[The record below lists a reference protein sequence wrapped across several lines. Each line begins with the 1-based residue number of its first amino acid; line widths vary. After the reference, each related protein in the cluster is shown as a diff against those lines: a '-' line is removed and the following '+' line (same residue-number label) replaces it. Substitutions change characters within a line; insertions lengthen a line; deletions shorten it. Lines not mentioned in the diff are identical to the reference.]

1 MTTDYAE
8 IGITTNF
15 SFLRGGSHPQDYV
28 HRATELRLPAI
39 GIADHNTLA
48 GVVRAHSE
56 LENPEILHKPK
67 LLIGARIVFVDG
79 TPDILVYPRDRAAY
93 GRLCRLLTRGK
104 LAAEKGECRLTLTDL
119 LDFADGQLLV
129 PVLPHRFAAAQ
140 VHNLLARLK
149 ASPAEGVWLAASLLY
164 RGDDRR
170 RLARLHRT
178 ADAAGVP
185 MLATNEVLYHH
196 PARRPLQDVLT
207 CIREKTTIDAVG
219 RRLEANAERH
229 LKPAQEMSRL
239 FRDFPGALRETMR
252 FASRIK
258 FSLDQLKYQYPD
270 EPVPPGKTAQ
280 AHLEDLTW
288 EGAQKYFPGGI
299 DEALRATLNKE
310 LALIAELNYAHYFL
324 TVHDIV
330 RFARSQSILC
340 QGRGSAANSAVCYVL
355 GITSVNPTKVDLLF
369 ERFISK
375 ERLEPPDIDVDFE
388 HSRREEV
395 MQYVYRRYGRHR
407 AAIIATVIHYRPRSA
422 IRDVGKALGLTEDV
436 TAALAD
442 TVWGSWGK
450 GLNEMQVRQAGLDP
464 QNAMITLAVELAAEL
479 IEFPR
484 HLSQHVGGYV
494 LTQDR
499 LDSYVPIGN
508 AAMDDRTFI
517 EWDKDDVDALH
528 MMKVDVLALGML
540 TCIRKCFDLID
551 DHKGKR
557 WELATIPQEDAP
569 VYDMLCRGE
578 SLGVFQVESR
588 AQMNMLPRLK
598 PRTFYDLVIEV
609 AIVRPGPIQGD
620 MVHPYLRRR
629 NKQERVTYP
638 SPSPQHGD
646 ADELYRVLHKTLG
659 VPLFQEQA
667 MRIAI
672 EAAKFTSEE
681 ANGLRRSMATFRNL
695 GTIGKFESKMIGN
708 MVARGYDPEFARSCF
723 DQIKGFG
730 SYGFPESHAASFA
743 QLVYVS
749 SWLKRYHPDAF
760 CCGLLNS
767 QPMGFY
773 APAQIVGDARK
784 NGVEVREV
792 DVSFSF
798 AQNTLEEHDPD
809 PEGRVSAK
817 WEPVFREGSCSNK
830 KADGEYCAVRLGFR
844 QIDGFHWLDPDE
856 ENLKRSQAFF
866 RGEFPALP
874 QAFTSPQRGEVDLR
888 SKSGEGA
895 QVPRET
901 APLTRAFGATSP
913 YGRGGIPPMPQ
924 EATTDWADRIVA
936 ARARRPFTSL
946 EEFARDTAL
955 PKRALILLADADAF
969 RSLGLDRRAALWAVR
984 RLPDDVPLPLFQA
997 SVARE
1002 QPDEN
1007 AKALP
1012 DMPRSEQVVADYQT
1026 IRLSLKGHPMEFL
1039 RQMFARERVLACRDI
1054 CHANQGRR
1062 VRCAGVVLVR
1072 QRPGSAKGVVFMTI
1086 EDETGIANIVVW
1098 PKVME
1103 QYRKEVM
1110 GARLVLIE
1118 GYIQSSPEQVT
1129 HLVAQRL
1136 VDRSRELT
1144 GLADDALGRKPPV
1157 PAGPALVEPLNDDRR
1172 DHAEAPAQKIR
1183 HPRNVR
1189 ILPPSR
1195 DFH

>member
-1 MTTDYAE
+1 MMEPAPDYAE
-8 IGITTNF
+8 IGITSNF
-15 SFLRGGSHPQDYV
+15 SFLRGGSDPRAYV
-28 HRATELRLPAI
+28 HQASILRIPVI
-39 GIADHNTLA
+39 GLADHNTLA
-48 GVVRAHSE
+48 GVVRAYKE
-56 LENPEILHKPK
+56 LENSKVTHPPK
-67 LLIGARIVFVDG
+67 LLIGSRIVFMDG

-93 GRLCRLLTRGK
+93 GRLCQLLTRGK
-104 LAAEKGECRLTLTDL
+104 RGDDIERIEKGECHLKLNDL
-119 LDFADGQLLV
+119 LDFAEGQLLV
-129 PVLPHRFAAAQ
+129 LSLPHRFEMAKALD
-140 VHNLLARLK
+140 LLARLK
-149 ASPAEGVWLAASLLY
+149 ASRTDGVWLAASLLY

-170 RLARLHRT
+170 RLARLHHLAT
-178 ADAAGVP
+178 KAGVP
-185 MLATNEVLYHH
+185 LLATNEVLYHH

-207 CIREKTTIDAVG
+207 CIREKTTIDAIG
-219 RRLEANAERH
+219 RKLEANAERH
-229 LKPAQEMSRL
+229 LKPAQEMARL
-239 FRDFPGALRETMR
+239 FRDFPDAIAETMR
-252 FASRIK
+252 FADRIT

-280 AHLEDLTW
+280 RHLEDLTW
-288 EGAQKYFPGGI
+288 QGAHERFPI
-299 DEALRATLNKE
+299 RISPKIKKTLHKE
-310 LALIAELNYAHYFL
+310 LRLIRKLKYAHYFL

-330 RFARSQSILC
+330 RYARSQNILC

-355 GITSVNPTKVDLLF
+355 GITSVNPIKVDLLF

-450 GLNEMQVRQAGLDP
+450 GLNDMQVRQAGLDP
-464 QNAMITLAVELAAEL
+464 RNEMIGLAVDLATEL

-499 LDSYVPIGN
+499 LDTYVPIGN
-508 AAMDDRTFI
+508 AAMEDRTFI
-517 EWDKDDVDALH
+517 EWDKDDVDALN

-540 TCIRKCFDLID
+540 TCIRKSFDLIA
-551 DHKGKR
+551 DHKGER
-557 WELATIPQEDAP
+557 WELATVPQDDKR

-598 PRTFYDLVIEV
+598 PREFYDLVIEV

-629 NKQERVTYP
+629 NKQEKVSYP
-638 SPSPQHGD
+638 SPSPEHGP

-695 GTIGKFESKMIGN
+695 GTIGKYEDKLIGN
-708 MVARGYDPEFARSCF
+708 MVARGYDGEFARSCF

-743 QLVYVS
+743 QLVYIS
-749 SWLKRYHPDAF
+749 SWLKHHHPDAF
-760 CCGLLNS
+760 CCALLNS

-784 NGVEVREV
+784 NGVEVREI

-798 AQNTLEEHDPD
+798 AQNTLEE
-809 PEGRVSAK
+809 
-817 WEPVFREGSCSNK
+817 GSGK
-830 KADGEYCAVRLGFR
+830 HCAVRLGFR
-844 QIDGFHWLDPDE
+844 QIDGFNWKDPDE
-856 ENLKRSQAFF
+856 EKLKQIQASFH
-866 RGEFPALP
+866 GEPAMLP
-874 QAFTSPQRGEVDLR
+874 HAPTSPQRGEVDLHMTMC
-888 SKSGEGA
+888 KSGEGA

-901 APLTRAFGATSP
+901 APLTRAGACHRARLRRDPLGATSP
-913 YGRGGIPPMPQ
+913 YGRGEEI
-924 EATTDWADRIVA
+924 DWADRIVA
-936 ARARRPFTSL
+936 ARQRRPFTSL
-946 EEFARDTAL
+946 EDFARDTGL

-969 RSLGLDRRAALWAVR
+969 RSIGLDRRAALWTVR
-984 RLPDDVPLPLFQA
+984 RLPDDVPLPLFEA
-997 SVARE
+997 AVARE

-1007 AKALP
+1007 AKPLP
-1012 DMPRSEQVVADYQT
+1012 QMPRQEQVVADYQT

-1039 RQMFARERVLACRDI
+1039 RAMFEKERVVSCKEI
-1054 CHANQGRR
+1054 CHRNDRRR

-1072 QRPGSAKGVVFMTI
+1072 QRPGSANGVVFMTL

-1110 GARLVLIE
+1110 GARLILVE
-1118 GYIQSSPEQVT
+1118 GYIQSSPEEVT
-1129 HLVAQRL
+1129 HLVAQRMI
-1136 VDRSRELT
+1136 DRSYDLIN
-1144 GLADDALGRKPPV
+1144 LSNDAFSAKPAV

-1172 DHAEAPAQKIR
+1172 DHGENSPQRIR

>member
-1 MTTDYAE
+1 MSAPAYAE

-15 SFLRGGSHPQDYV
+15 SFLRGGSDPRAYV
-28 HRATELRLPAI
+28 HQASRLGIPVI
-39 GIADHNTLA
+39 GIADYNTLA
-48 GVVRAHSE
+48 GVVRAWKE
-56 LENPEILHKPK
+56 LDNDKVLHKPK
-67 LLIGARIVFVDG
+67 LLIGARIVFIDG
-79 TPDILVYPRDRAAY
+79 TPDIFVYPRDRAAY
-93 GRLCRLLTRGK
+93 GRLCQLLTRGK
-104 LAAEKGECRLTLTDL
+104 RGDDITRIEKGECRLSFADL
-119 LDFADGQLLV
+119 LEFSEGQLLILT
-129 PVLPHRFAAAQ
+129 LPHRFDPAQ
-140 VHNLLARLK
+140 ALDILAKLK
-149 ASPAEGVWLAASLLY
+149 ASRAEGVWLAASLVY

-170 RLARLHRT
+170 RLARLDDLAAT
-178 ADAAGVP
+178 AKVP
-185 MLATNEVLYHH
+185 LLATNEVLYHD
-196 PARRPLQDVLT
+196 PGRRPLQDVLT
-207 CIREKTTIDAVG
+207 CIREKTTIEAVG
-219 RRLEANAERH
+219 RKLEANAERF
-229 LKPAQEMSRL
+229 LKTPREMARL
-239 FRDFPGALRETMR
+239 FRDFPDAIAQTLR
-252 FASRIK
+252 FADRID
-258 FSLDQLKYQYPD
+258 FTLDQLKYQYPD

-280 AHLEDLTW
+280 GHLEDLTW
-288 EGAQKYFPGGI
+288 AGVDKYFGGI
-299 DEALRATLNKE
+299 DNIDEKLRATLKKE
-310 LALIAELNYAHYFL
+310 LALIAELKYAHYFL

-330 RFARSQSILC
+330 HYARSQNILC

-355 GITSVNPTKVDLLF
+355 GITSVDPTKVDLLF

-442 TVWGSWGK
+442 TVWGSWGS

-464 QNAMITLAVELAAEL
+464 KNPMINLAVELATEL

-499 LDSYVPIGN
+499 LDTYVPIGN

-517 EWDKDDVDALH
+517 EWDKDDVDALS

-540 TCIRKCFDLID
+540 TCIRKCFDLIA

-557 WELATIPQEDAP
+557 YVLSDIQGEDDDE
-569 VYDMLCRGE
+569 VYQMLQRGE

-629 NKQERVTYP
+629 NGLEKVSYP
-638 SPSPQHGD
+638 SPAPDQGD
-646 ADELYRVLHKTLG
+646 KNELYNVLNKTLG

-681 ANGLRRSMATFRNL
+681 ANGLRRSMATFRNV
-695 GTIGKFESKMIGN
+695 GTIGQYEEKLIGN
-708 MVARGYDPEFARSCF
+708 MVARGYDPNFARSCF

-743 QLVYVS
+743 QLVYIS
-749 SWLKRYHPDAF
+749 SWLKYHHPDAF

-773 APAQIVGDARK
+773 APAQIVGDAIK
-784 NGVEVREV
+784 NRVKVLDI
-792 DVSFSF
+792 DVTHSF
-798 AQNTLEEHDPD
+798 AQNTLEDN
-809 PEGRVSAK
+809 G
-817 WEPVFREGSCSNK
+817 N
-830 KADGEYCAVRLGFR
+830 EYCDVRLGFR

-856 ENLKRSQAFF
+856 EELKKQQAE
-866 RGEFPALP
+866 RQGK
-874 QAFTSPQRGEVDLR
+874 TYV
-888 SKSGEGA
+888 
-895 QVPRET
+895 T
-901 APLTRAFGATSP
+901 
-913 YGRGGIPPMPQ
+913 Q
-924 EATTDWADRIVA
+924 EDWADRIIK
-936 ARARRPFTSL
+936 ARYRRPFTSL
-946 EEFARDTAL
+946 EDFARDTGL

-969 RSLGLDRRAALWAVR
+969 RSLGLDRREALWQVR
-984 RLPDDVPLPLFQA
+984 RLPDDVALPLFEA
-997 SVARE
+997 ATARE
-1002 QPDEN
+1002 QPDEH
-1007 AKALP
+1007 AKPLP
-1012 DMPRSEQVVADYQT
+1012 VMPRSEQVVADYQT

-1039 RQMFARERVLACRDI
+1039 RAMFSRERIVACKEISHENER
-1054 CHANQGRR
+1054 RR

-1072 QRPGSAKGVVFMTI
+1072 QRPGSASGVVFMTL
-1086 EDETGIANIVVW
+1086 EDETGIANVVVW

-1110 GARLVLIE
+1110 GARLIE
-1118 GYIQSSPEQVT
+1118 VQGYIQSSPEKVT
-1129 HLVAQRL
+1129 HLIAQRII
-1136 VDRSRELT
+1136 DRSHDLV
-1144 GLADDALGRKPPV
+1144 GLANDALSRTPPV
-1157 PAGPALVEPLNDDRR
+1157 PAGATVVEPLNEDRR
-1172 DHAEAPAQKIR
+1172 TLGDMPAQKIR

>member
-1 MTTDYAE
+1 MNMPAYAE

-15 SFLRGGSHPQDYV
+15 SFLRGGSDPRAYV
-28 HRATELRLPAI
+28 HQASALGIPAI

-48 GVVRAHSE
+48 GVVRAYKE
-56 LENPEILHKPK
+56 LDNDKVLHKPK
-67 LLIGARIVFVDG
+67 LLIGARIVFIDG

-93 GRLCRLLTRGK
+93 GRLCQLLTRGK
-104 LAAEKGECRLTLTDL
+104 RGDDITRIEKGECRLSLADL
-119 LDFADGQLLV
+119 VEFSEGQLLILT
-129 PVLPHRFAAAQ
+129 LPHRFDPAQ
-140 VHNLLARLK
+140 ALDVLAQLK
-149 ASPAEGVWLAASLLY
+149 TGPAEGVWLAASLVY

-170 RLARLHRT
+170 RLARLDDL
-178 ADAAGVP
+178 AMKAKVP
-185 MLATNEVLYHH
+185 LLATNEVLYHD
-196 PARRPLQDVLT
+196 PGRRPLQDVLT
-207 CIREKTTIDAVG
+207 CIREKTTIEAVG
-219 RRLEANAERH
+219 RKLEANAERF
-229 LKPAQEMSRL
+229 LKTSREMARL
-239 FRDFPGALRETMR
+239 FRDFPDAIAETMR
-252 FASRIK
+252 FADAIE

-280 AHLEDLTW
+280 GHLEDLTW
-288 EGAQKYFPGGI
+288 AGVEKYFDGQI
-299 DEALRATLNKE
+299 DDKLRATLNKE
-310 LALIAELNYAHYFL
+310 LALIAELKYAHYFL

-330 RFARSQSILC
+330 HYARSQNILC

-355 GITSVNPTKVDLLF
+355 GITSVDPTKVDLLF

-464 QNAMITLAVELAAEL
+464 QNPMINLAVELATEL

-499 LDSYVPIGN
+499 LDTYVPIGN

-517 EWDKDDVDALH
+517 EWDKDDVDALS

-551 DHKGKR
+551 QHKGER
-557 WELATIPQEDAP
+557 FVLASVPQDDP
-569 VYDMLCRGE
+569 RVYDMLCAGE

-629 NKQERVTYP
+629 NGLEKVSYP
-638 SPSPQHGD
+638 SPSPEHGD
-646 ADELYRVLHKTLG
+646 RDELYKVLHKTLG

-672 EAAKFTSEE
+672 EAAHFTSEE
-681 ANGLRRSMATFRNL
+681 ANGLRRSMATFRNV
-695 GTIGKFESKMIGN
+695 GTIGQYEEKLIGN
-708 MVARGYDPEFARSCF
+708 MVARGYDPNFARSCF

-743 QLVYVS
+743 QLVYIS
-749 SWLKRYHPDAF
+749 SWLKHYHPDAF

-784 NGVEVREV
+784 NGVEVRDI
-792 DVSFSF
+792 DVSYSF
-798 AQNTLEEHDPD
+798 AQNTLEE
-809 PEGRVSAK
+809 
-817 WEPVFREGSCSNK
+817 GSGK
-830 KADGEYCAVRLGFR
+830 YCAVRLGFR
-844 QIDGFHWLDPDE
+844 QIDGFHWLDEDE
-856 ENLKRSQAFF
+856 ERLKRSQLSF
-866 RGEFPALP
+866 RDLPEEFSVVGPVLP
-874 QAFTSPQRGEVDLR
+874 QAPFTSPQRGEVDLLLAMR
-888 SKSGEGA
+888 SIVECKSGEGA

-901 APLTRAFGATSP
+901 APLTRAFRATSP
-913 YGRGGIPPMPQ
+913 YGRGVARPMPQ
-924 EATTDWADRIVA
+924 QDWADRIVA
-936 ARARRPFTSL
+936 ARNRRPFTSL
-946 EEFARDTAL
+946 EDFARDTGL

-969 RSLGLDRRAALWAVR
+969 RSLGLDRREALWQVR
-984 RLPDDVPLPLFQA
+984 RLPDDVPLPLFEA
-997 SVARE
+997 ATARE
-1002 QPDEN
+1002 QPDEG
-1007 AKALP
+1007 ARPLP
-1012 DMPRSEQVVADYQT
+1012 LMPRAEQVVADYQT

-1039 RQMFARERVLACRDI
+1039 REMFTRERIVACKEISHENER
-1054 CHANQGRR
+1054 RR

-1072 QRPGSAKGVVFMTI
+1072 QRPGSASGVVFMTL
-1086 EDETGIANIVVW
+1086 EDETGIANVVVW
-1098 PKVME
+1098 PKIME

-1110 GARLVLIE
+1110 GARLIE
-1118 GYIQSSPEQVT
+1118 VQGYIQSSPEKVT
-1129 HLVAQRL
+1129 HLIAQRMI
-1136 VDRSRELT
+1136 DRSHDLV
-1144 GLADDALGRKPPV
+1144 GLANDALSRQHPV
-1157 PAGPALVEPLNDDRR
+1157 PAGATLVEPLNEDPRALADM
-1172 DHAEAPAQKIR
+1172 PAQKIR